1 MLRCTRAALKGFPK
15 GLTNRSPI
23 FASTYYTTISRVPQ
37 RQIHSTRTV
46 YNSRTSTDTSNAV
59 STPPSEPILK
69 KSTLGSPLDD
79 FNKTKVQN
87 QQYSDNNNLPLFL
100 AITARAADKLNSI
113 AKDENNPG
121 VALRIKVE
129 SGGCH
134 GFQYNLNLSDMKE
147 YKPDEGDS
155 VFTRDGANILIDK
168 MSLEIL
174 RDSKIDYATEMIGS
188 QFKVVDSPYT
198 TSSCGCG
205 SSFDFDFD
213 KLSETSN

>member
-1 MLRCTRAALKGFPK
+1 MLRYTRTALKGVPR
-15 GLTNRSPI
+15 GITNRSPI
-23 FASTYYTTISRVPQ
+23 LASTYYTKIVTVPQ
-37 RQIHSTRTV
+37 RQIHLTRTV
-46 YNSRTSTDTSNAV
+46 YSSRTSTDASNTSSA
-59 STPPSEPILK
+59 PPSEPILK
-69 KSTLGSPLDD
+69 KSTLVSPLDD

-100 AITARAADKLNSI
+100 AITSRAADKLNSI
-113 AKDENNPG
+113 AKDENNPS

-134 GFQYNLNLSDMKE
+134 GFQYNLDLSDMKE

-213 KLSETSN
+213 KLNETSN

>member
-1 MLRCTRAALKGFPK
+1 
-15 GLTNRSPI
+15 
-23 FASTYYTTISRVPQ
+23 
-37 RQIHSTRTV
+37 
-46 YNSRTSTDTSNAV
+46 
-59 STPPSEPILK
+59 
-69 KSTLGSPLDD
+69 
-79 FNKTKVQN
+79 
-87 QQYSDNNNLPLFL
+87 
-100 AITARAADKLNSI
+100 
-113 AKDENNPG
+113 
-121 VALRIKVE
+121 
-129 SGGCH
+129 
-134 GFQYNLNLSDMKE
+134 MKE

-213 KLSETSN
+213 KLNETSN